1 MMAVYALIGIG
12 IVAATVAV
20 VIDSDRIRHDRAW
33 AVVSFILCAIAVAS
47 FVAAV
52 VIAQVE

>member
-1 MMAVYALIGIG
+1 MAVYVLIGVG

-20 VIDSDRIRHDRAW
+20 VIDSDRIKHDRAW
-33 AVVSFILCAIAVAS
+33 AVVSFILCAIAVSA
-47 FVAAV
+47 FIAAV

>member
-1 MMAVYALIGIG
+1 MAVYALIGVG

-20 VIDSDRIRHDRAW
+20 VIDTDRIKHDLAW
-33 AVVSFILCAIAVAS
+33 AVASFVLYAIAVSA

>member
-1 MMAVYALIGIG
+1 MMAVYALIGVG

-20 VIDSDRIRHDRAW
+20 VIDSDRIKHDRAW
-33 AVVSFILCAIAVAS
+33 AVASFVLYAIAVSA

-52 VIAQVE
+52 VIAST

>member
-1 MMAVYALIGIG
+1 MAVYALIGIG

-20 VIDSDRIRHDRAW
+20 VIDSDSIKHDRAW
-33 AVVSFILCAIAVAS
+33 AIASFVLYAIAAAA

-52 VIAQVE
+52 VIASA

>member
-1 MMAVYALIGIG
+1 MAVYVLIGIG
-12 IVAATVAV
+12 IVAMTVAV
-20 VIDSDRIRHDRAW
+20 VIDSDRIKHDRAW
-33 AVVSFILCAIAVAS
+33 AVASFVLYAVATVS